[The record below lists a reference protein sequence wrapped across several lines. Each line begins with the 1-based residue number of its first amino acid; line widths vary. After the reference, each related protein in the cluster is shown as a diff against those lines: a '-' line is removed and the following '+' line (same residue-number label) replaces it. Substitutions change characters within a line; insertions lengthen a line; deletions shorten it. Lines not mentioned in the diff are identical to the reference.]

1 MFTSANNV
9 AFNTVF
15 VDVVLFSNRTQI
27 LCYVDTKPRLV
38 YFTLFTSKIHLFQ
51 MTLGFSKSQ
60 TCIQSIKLY
69 ILEMFF

>member
-1 MFTSANNV
+1 MFASVNNV
-9 AFNTVF
+9 VFNTVF
-15 VDVVLFSNRTQI
+15 VDVVLFSNRTLI

-51 MTLGFSKSQ
+51 MTLSFSKSQ